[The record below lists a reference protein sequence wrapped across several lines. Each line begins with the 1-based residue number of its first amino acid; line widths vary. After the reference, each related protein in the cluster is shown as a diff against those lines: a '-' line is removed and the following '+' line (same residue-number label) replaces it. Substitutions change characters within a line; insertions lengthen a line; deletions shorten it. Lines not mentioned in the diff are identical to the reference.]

1 MRKFTKPFHGVRD
14 GEIYPTEFAAG
25 DECPPELVAGAE
37 SLGAI
42 EDESGGTDTDDGEGD
57 DDRDD
62 KEEAGAGA
70 GDEKAALR
78 AQLEAA
84 GIGYVKQWGVAKL
97 RAALAEGKK
106 D

>member
-1 MRKFTKPFHGVRD
+1 MKKFTKSFHGVRD
-14 GEIYPTEFAAG
+14 GEIYPTEFSVG

-42 EDESGGTDTDDGEGD
+42 EDESDDNDTDTGDGD
-57 DDRDD
+57 DDD
-62 KEEAGAGA
+62 KEAGATA

-84 GIGYVKQWGVAKL
+84 GIGYAKQWGVAKL
-97 RAALAEGKK
+97 RAALAEGQKG
-106 D
+106 